1 LQYNQYRFKFY
12 FNASHAIYLLGEL
25 GQSHPHTW
33 EIVVNSVKITDGFV
47 RFNEI
52 ETMIEAFLSR
62 YQDVSIN
69 TVEPFT
75 TTNPTLE
82 NICTYFKECI
92 QDMLYEKGWL
102 LLSIE
107 LSETPTR
114 SFVISVTNE
123 LDRNE
128 AFYNSQSEE
137 TLQEILDKV
146 SAEKLK
152 ALIYLNATSSQEMD
166 PDNCAQNTMKSQ
178 KAPDDGHSIC
188 SSIFRRP
195 HTWKI
200 IVKTIKTTDSLA
212 RFNEIENTIEAFLS
226 CYQDV
231 SIKTA
236 EPFTPK
242 NSSLENICTYFKE
255 CIQEM
260 LYEKG
265 WLLLSIQ
272 LSETPTRSHVI
283 RVSNEL
289 ERDETLLQE
298 VFPDNQEQ
306 STMKSQKAPED
317 RRSFSNRVIS
327 SIFRRNK
334 F

>member
-1 LQYNQYRFKFY
+1 MQYNQYRFKFY

-33 EIVVNSVKITDGFV
+33 EIIVNTVKITDSFV

-52 ETMIEAFLSR
+52 ENMIEPFLSR

-92 QDMLYEKGWL
+92 QEMLYEKGWL

-114 SFVISVTNE
+114 SFVISVSNE

-137 TLQEILDKV
+137 TLQDILDKLTT
-146 SAEKLK
+146 EKLN
-152 ALIYLNATSSQEMD
+152 ALINLNETSLQEVF
-166 PDNCAQNTMKSQ
+166 PDNHEHSTMKSQ
-178 KAPDDGHSIC
+178 KAPDNRHSIC
-188 SSIFRRP
+188 STIFRRP
-195 HTWKI
+195 HTWEI
-200 IVKTIKTTDSLA
+200 IVNTIKTTDSFV

-231 SIKTA
+231 SINTD
-236 EPFTPK
+236 ELFTPT
-242 NSSLENICTYFKE
+242 NSTLENICTYLKE
-255 CIQEM
+255 SIQEM

-272 LSETPTRSHVI
+272 LSETPTRSYVI
-283 RVSNEL
+283 SVSNEL
-289 ERDETLLQE
+289 DENEAFYNSQSEETLQDILDK
-298 VFPDNQEQ
+298 P
-306 STMKSQKAPED
+306 TKGKPKALINL
-317 RRSFSNRVIS
+317 FNT
-327 SIFRRNK
+327 IFRRNK
-334 F
+334 KS